1 MNYCK
6 FIYNVMTFPST
17 IFVLWIEAENC
28 RSDIELILTLQ
39 DGNDDDDHDADGDY
53 MGKAMEV
60 SVYLFLFYLLP

>member
-17 IFVLWIEAENC
+17 ITILWIEAENC
-28 RSDIELILTLQ
+28 RSGIELILTLQ
-39 DGNDDDDHDADGDY
+39 DENDDDDHDADGDY